1 MENIIQILLISIIQG
16 IAEFIPVSSSAH
28 IILLSNLFNYEKFE
42 LAINVS
48 AHFGSLV
55 AVLFYFNKEIYN
67 FSKNKNLFYKVIIAS
82 IPIFIIGYIL
92 IELKIISNLRTIEIM
107 GWTTIIFGILLYISD
122 KFKIKLKIKN
132 NFTFRNA
139 IIIGFYQTL
148 ALIPGVSR
156 SGIIITGARFLK
168 FNRIDAAKIS
178 FLLSIPALGAW
189 SLYGCFDL
197 IKQNDQI
204 LTVSSILTAFLSFI
218 FSYITIKYFLIYLKK
233 FNLNLFVIYRLIL
246 GIILLSVVYLK

>member
-28 IILLSNLFNYEKFE
+28 INLLSNLFNYEKIE

-122 KFKIKLKIKN
+122 KFKIKLKMKN

-233 FNLNLFVIYRLIL
+233 FNLNLFVIYRLLMGIL
-246 GIILLSVVYLK
+246 LLSVVYL

>member
-16 IAEFIPVSSSAH
+16 ISEFIPVSSSAH
-28 IILLSNLFNYEKFE
+28 INLLSKIFNYEKIE

-48 AHFGSLV
+48 AHFGSLI

-67 FSKNKNLFYKVIIAS
+67 FSKNKDLFYKVIIAS
-82 IPIFIIGYIL
+82 TPIFIIGYIL
-92 IELKIISNLRTIEIM
+92 IELKIISNLRTLEIM
-107 GWTTIIFGILLYISD
+107 GWTTIIFGIFLYISD
-122 KFKIKLKIKN
+122 KSKIKLKIKN
-132 NFTFRNA
+132 NFTFKNA

-148 ALIPGVSR
+148 ALVPGVSR

-168 FNRIDAAKIS
+168 FNRIDAAKMS
-178 FLLSIPALGAW
+178 FLLSIPSLGVW
-189 SLYGCFDL
+189 SLYGFFDL

-204 LTVSSILTAFLSFI
+204 LTMSSILTAFLSFV

-233 FNLNLFVIYRLIL
+233 FNLNLFVVYRLIL
-246 GIILLSVVYLK
+246 GIILLSVVYL

>member
-122 KFKIKLKIKN
+122 KFKIKLKMKN

>member
-28 IILLSNLFNYEKFE
+28 INLLSNLFNYEKFE

-122 KFKIKLKIKN
+122 KFKIKLKMKN

>member
-107 GWTTIIFGILLYISD
+107 GWTTIIFGILLYFSD
-122 KFKIKLKIKN
+122 KFKIKLKMKN
-132 NFTFRNA
+132 NFTFKNA

-246 GIILLSVVYLK
+246 GIILLSIVYL

>member
-28 IILLSNLFNYEKFE
+28 INLLSNLFNYEKIE

-122 KFKIKLKIKN
+122 KFKIKLKMKN

-197 IKQNDQI
+197 IKQNDEI

-233 FNLNLFVIYRLIL
+233 FNLSLFVIYRLIL
-246 GIILLSVVYLK
+246 GIILLSIVYL

>member
-28 IILLSNLFNYEKFE
+28 INLLSNLFNYEKFE

-48 AHFGSLV
+48 AHFGALV

-122 KFKIKLKIKN
+122 KFKIKLKMKN

-233 FNLNLFVIYRLIL
+233 FNLNLFVIYRLL
-246 GIILLSVVYLK
+246 MGIILLSVVYL

>member
-28 IILLSNLFNYEKFE
+28 INLLSNIFNYEKIE

-82 IPIFIIGYIL
+82 MPIFIIGYIL
-92 IELKIISNLRTIEIM
+92 IELKIISNLRTLEIM

-122 KFKIKLKIKN
+122 KFKIKLKMKN
-132 NFTFRNA
+132 NFTFKNA

-178 FLLSIPALGAW
+178 FLLSIPSLGAW

-204 LTVSSILTAFLSFI
+204 LTMSSILTAFLSFI

-233 FNLNLFVIYRLIL
+233 FNLNLFVVYRLIL
-246 GIILLSVVYLK
+246 GIILLSIVYL

>member
-28 IILLSNLFNYEKFE
+28 INLLSNLFNYEKIE

-122 KFKIKLKIKN
+122 KFKIKLKMKN

-204 LTVSSILTAFLSFI
+204 LTISSILTAFLSFL

-246 GIILLSVVYLK
+246 GIILLSVVYL

>member
-28 IILLSNLFNYEKFE
+28 INLLSNLFNYEKIE

-122 KFKIKLKIKN
+122 KFKIKLKMKN

-189 SLYGCFDL
+189 SLYLSL
-197 IKQNDQI
+197 IHI
-204 LTVSSILTAFLSFI
+204 
-218 FSYITIKYFLIYLKK
+218 
-233 FNLNLFVIYRLIL
+233 
-246 GIILLSVVYLK
+246 

>member
-28 IILLSNLFNYEKFE
+28 INLLSNLFNYEKIE

-122 KFKIKLKIKN
+122 KFKIKLKMKN

-189 SLYGCFDL
+189 SLYC
-197 IKQNDQI
+197 
-204 LTVSSILTAFLSFI
+204 
-218 FSYITIKYFLIYLKK
+218 
-233 FNLNLFVIYRLIL
+233 
-246 GIILLSVVYLK
+246 LLYTSDAADE

>member
-16 IAEFIPVSSSAH
+16 VAEFIPVSSSAH
-28 IILLSNLFNYEKFE
+28 INLLSNLFNYEKIE

-67 FSKNKNLFYKVIIAS
+67 FSKNKSLFYKVIIAS

-122 KFKIKLKIKN
+122 KFQIKLKMKN

-189 SLYGCFDL
+189 SLYGFFDL
-197 IKQNDQI
+197 IKQNDQV
-204 LTVSSILTAFLSFI
+204 LTVNSTLTAFLSFI
-218 FSYITIKYFLIYLKK
+218 FSYVTIKYFLIYLKK
-233 FNLNLFVIYRLIL
+233 FNLNFFVIYRLIL
-246 GIILLSVVYLK
+246 GIILLSIVYL

>member
-122 KFKIKLKIKN
+122 KFKIKLKMKN

-246 GIILLSVVYLK
+246 GIILLSIVYL

>member
-28 IILLSNLFNYEKFE
+28 INLLSNLFNYEKFE
-42 LAINVS
+42 LAVNVS

-122 KFKIKLKIKN
+122 KFKIKLKMKN

-246 GIILLSVVYLK
+246 GIILLSIVYL

>member
-1 MENIIQILLISIIQG
+1 MENIIQILLISTIQG

-28 IILLSNLFNYEKFE
+28 IVLLSNLFNYEKFE

-122 KFKIKLKIKN
+122 KFKIKLKMKN

-139 IIIGFYQTL
+139 IIIGFYQAL

-246 GIILLSVVYLK
+246 GIILLSIVYL

>member
-28 IILLSNLFNYEKFE
+28 INLLSNLFNYEKIE

-122 KFKIKLKIKN
+122 KFKIKLKMKN

-197 IKQNDQI
+197 IKQNDKI
-204 LTVSSILTAFLSFI
+204 LTVSSILTAFLSFV

-246 GIILLSVVYLK
+246 GIILLSIVYL

>member
-16 IAEFIPVSSSAH
+16 VAEFIPVSSSAH
-28 IILLSNLFNYEKFE
+28 INLLSNLFNYEKFE
-42 LAINVS
+42 LAVNVS

-122 KFKIKLKIKN
+122 KFKIKFKMKN

-197 IKQNDQI
+197 IKQDDQI
-204 LTVSSILTAFLSFI
+204 LTVNSILTAFLSFI

-246 GIILLSVVYLK
+246 GIILLSVVYL

>member
-28 IILLSNLFNYEKFE
+28 INLLSNLFNYEKIE

-122 KFKIKLKIKN
+122 KFKIKLKMKN

-189 SLYGCFDL
+189 SLYGFFDL

-204 LTVSSILTAFLSFI
+204 LNVSSILTAFLSFI

>member
-28 IILLSNLFNYEKFE
+28 INLLSNIFNYEKIE

-92 IELKIISNLRTIEIM
+92 IELKIISNLRTLEIM
-107 GWTTIIFGILLYISD
+107 GWTTIIFGIFLYISD
-122 KFKIKLKIKN
+122 KSKIKLKIKN
-132 NFTFRNA
+132 NFTFKNA

-148 ALIPGVSR
+148 ALVPGVSR

-178 FLLSIPALGAW
+178 FLLSIPSLGAW

-204 LTVSSILTAFLSFI
+204 LTMSSILTAFLSFI

-246 GIILLSVVYLK
+246 GIILLSAVYL

>member
-28 IILLSNLFNYEKFE
+28 INLLSNLFNYEKIE

-122 KFKIKLKIKN
+122 KFKIKLKMKN

-197 IKQNDQI
+197 IKQNNQI

-246 GIILLSVVYLK
+246 GIILLSIVYL

>member
-28 IILLSNLFNYEKFE
+28 INLLSNLFNYEKIE

-122 KFKIKLKIKN
+122 KFKIKLKMKN

-189 SLYGCFDL
+189 SLYGFFDL

-246 GIILLSVVYLK
+246 GIILLSIVYL

>member
-28 IILLSNLFNYEKFE
+28 INLLSNLFNDEKFE
-42 LAINVS
+42 LAVNVS

-122 KFKIKLKIKN
+122 KFKIKLKMKN

-148 ALIPGVSR
+148 ALMPGVSR

-197 IKQNDQI
+197 IKQNDEI

-246 GIILLSVVYLK
+246 GIILLSVVYL

>member
-107 GWTTIIFGILLYISD
+107 GWTTIIFGILLYFSD
-122 KFKIKLKIKN
+122 KFKIKLKMKN

-246 GIILLSVVYLK
+246 GIILLSIVYL

>member
-28 IILLSNLFNYEKFE
+28 INLLSNFFNYEKIE

-122 KFKIKLKIKN
+122 KFKIKLKMKN

-189 SLYGCFDL
+189 SLYGFFDL

-204 LTVSSILTAFLSFI
+204 LTVNSILTAFLSFI

-246 GIILLSVVYLK
+246 GIILLSIVYL

>member
-28 IILLSNLFNYEKFE
+28 INLLSNLFNYEKFE
-42 LAINVS
+42 LAVNVS

-122 KFKIKLKIKN
+122 KFKIKLKMKN

-189 SLYGCFDL
+189 SLYGYFDL

-204 LTVSSILTAFLSFI
+204 LTVSSILTTFLSFI

>member
-1 MENIIQILLISIIQG
+1 MENIIQILLVSIIQG

-122 KFKIKLKIKN
+122 KFKIKLKMKN

>member
-16 IAEFIPVSSSAH
+16 IAEFIPVISSAH
-28 IILLSNLFNYEKFE
+28 INLLSNLFNYEKIE

-82 IPIFIIGYIL
+82 IPIFVIGYIL

-122 KFKIKLKIKN
+122 KFKIKLKMKN

-156 SGIIITGARFLK
+156 SGII
-168 FNRIDAAKIS
+168 
-178 FLLSIPALGAW
+178 LS
-189 SLYGCFDL
+189 L
-197 IKQNDQI
+197 IHI
-204 LTVSSILTAFLSFI
+204 
-218 FSYITIKYFLIYLKK
+218 
-233 FNLNLFVIYRLIL
+233 
-246 GIILLSVVYLK
+246 

>member
-28 IILLSNLFNYEKFE
+28 INLLSNLFNYEKFE
-42 LAINVS
+42 LAVNVS

-107 GWTTIIFGILLYISD
+107 GLTTIILVFCCIFRIN
-122 KFKIKLKIKN
+122 LKSN
-132 NFTFRNA
+132 
-139 IIIGFYQTL
+139 
-148 ALIPGVSR
+148 
-156 SGIIITGARFLK
+156 LK
-168 FNRIDAAKIS
+168 
-178 FLLSIPALGAW
+178 
-189 SLYGCFDL
+189 
-197 IKQNDQI
+197 
-204 LTVSSILTAFLSFI
+204 
-218 FSYITIKYFLIYLKK
+218 
-233 FNLNLFVIYRLIL
+233 
-246 GIILLSVVYLK
+246 

>member
-1 MENIIQILLISIIQG
+1 MENIIQIFLISIIQG

-28 IILLSNLFNYEKFE
+28 INLLSNLFNYEKIE

-122 KFKIKLKIKN
+122 KFKIKLKMKN

-246 GIILLSVVYLK
+246 GIILLSVVYL

>member
-1 MENIIQILLISIIQG
+1 MENIIQILLISVIQG

-28 IILLSNLFNYEKFE
+28 INLLSNLFNYEKFE

-67 FSKNKNLFYKVIIAS
+67 FSKNKDLFYKVIIAS
-82 IPIFIIGYIL
+82 TPIFIIGYIL
-92 IELKIISNLRTIEIM
+92 IELKIISNLRTLEIM

-122 KFKIKLKIKN
+122 KSKIKLKIKN
-132 NFTFRNA
+132 NFTFKNA

-148 ALIPGVSR
+148 ALVPGVSR

-168 FNRIDAAKIS
+168 FNRIDAAKMS
-178 FLLSIPALGAW
+178 FLLSIPSLGVW
-189 SLYGCFDL
+189 SLYGFFDL

-204 LTVSSILTAFLSFI
+204 LTMSSILTAFLSFV
-218 FSYITIKYFLIYLKK
+218 FSYITIKYFLIYLGK

-246 GIILLSVVYLK
+246 GTILLSVVYLQ

>member
-28 IILLSNLFNYEKFE
+28 INLLSNLFNYEKIE

-55 AVLFYFNKEIYN
+55 AVLIYFNKEIYN

-107 GWTTIIFGILLYISD
+107 GWTTIIFGILLYFSD
-122 KFKIKLKIKN
+122 KFKIKLKMKN
-132 NFTFRNA
+132 NFTFKNA

>member
-28 IILLSNLFNYEKFE
+28 IVLLSNLFNYEKFE
-42 LAINVS
+42 LAINIS

-107 GWTTIIFGILLYISD
+107 GWTTIIFGILKYISD
-122 KFKIKLKIKN
+122 KFKIKLKMKN

-189 SLYGCFDL
+189 SLYGF
-197 IKQNDQI
+197 
-204 LTVSSILTAFLSFI
+204 LT
-218 FSYITIKYFLIYLKK
+218 
-233 FNLNLFVIYRLIL
+233 
-246 GIILLSVVYLK
+246 